1 MKKDEVKEC
10 GLMEEIEHEIS
21 VMQLVRHPN
30 IVELKQVMAT
40 KTKIFCVMEYV
51 KGGEL
56 FAKMPLVKEAP
67 VEGNWKG
74 KLAVT
79 AEVALVVT
87 VVELSKLAG
96 DSVDQYRESCEEDYV
111 RPALKNIVWS
121 WQGESIN

>member
-1 MKKDEVKEC
+1 MKKDEVKER
-10 GLMEEIEHEIS
+10 GFMEQIEREIS

-56 FAKMPLVKEAP
+56 FAKTPSLKEAP
-67 VEGNWKG
+67 VEGNWRHRTSKRKG

-79 AEVALVVT
+79 AEVALVLT
-87 VVELSKLAG
+87 VVELSKSAG
-96 DSVDQYRESCEEDYV
+96 DSVEYRESCEEDV
-111 RPALKNIVWS
+111 RPALKDS
-121 WQGESIN
+121 LELAR